1 LHRTANEITNNKT
14 QIPNK
19 SQNTMNQIPNVF
31 ESLEIGI
38 WILPFDL
45 AQGGEL
51 VEPFV
56 ICYLVLGIFSIRG
69 LDCTNK
75 CHTSFLIL
83 VGQHNKYGGI

>member
-56 ICYLVLGIFSIRG
+56 IC
-69 LDCTNK
+69 
-75 CHTSFLIL
+75 
-83 VGQHNKYGGI
+83 